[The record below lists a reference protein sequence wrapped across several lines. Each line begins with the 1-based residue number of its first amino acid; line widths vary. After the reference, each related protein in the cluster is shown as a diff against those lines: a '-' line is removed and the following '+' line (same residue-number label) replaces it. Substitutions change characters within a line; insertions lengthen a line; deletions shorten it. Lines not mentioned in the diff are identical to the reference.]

1 MKSIELRVVSSPFRK
16 LWYKIKIQNKLN
28 RKENSGSVQFM
39 HSLNLLPR
47 MKIWKTKMTLIN
59 IHVSHDI
66 LAQPVTDIARQYRSG
81 KND

>member
-1 MKSIELRVVSSPFRK
+1 MKSIELQVVSGPFRK
-16 LWYKIKIQNKLN
+16 LWYKIKIQNKLK
-28 RKENSGSVQFM
+28 RKENSVQFM

-66 LAQPVTDIARQYRSG
+66 LAQPVTDIVRQYRSG